1 MKNLIAIAI
10 AIVAGWLLWQVMKI
24 LFAVFFAALSM
35 IFTLVFIALVSLP
48 VYFLV
53 KGKLLK

>member
-1 MKNLIAIAI
+1 MKNLISVAIAL
-10 AIVAGWLLWQVMKI
+10 VAGYILWQVMKI
-24 LFAVFFAALSM
+24 LFAVFFAALSIM
-35 IFTLVFIALVSLP
+35 FSLVFIAIVSIP